1 MENRMSSAT
10 STSSGAARGRY
21 IIRSKHEQQPLADF
35 LGVVSNDPAIAV
47 VDTIGPV
54 DKPHTVVA
62 EMSQD
67 TASSLE
73 RQFLH
78 NDQLTIEPDQPLS
91 LFPSP

>member
-1 MENRMSSAT
+1 
-10 STSSGAARGRY
+10 
-21 IIRSKHEQQPLADF
+21 
-35 LGVVSNDPAIAV
+35 V